1 MNSETYHTLG
11 KDEALAAL
19 HSGESGLS
27 AQEAASRLARYGK
40 NELKE
45 GKRKSLLQKFLEQFK
60 DFMVIVL
67 LAAAIISGFLGE
79 IADAAI
85 IFLVVALNAVLG
97 VFQEAKAEKALDA
110 LKQMAAPYARVK
122 RDGRIAAVRADE
134 LVPGDIVLME
144 AGDYIPADVRL
155 IEAARLKIEEAVLTG
170 ESVPAEKTIQP
181 LEQADLVIG
190 DRVNMAYLGSS
201 VTYGRGMGVVT
212 ATGMETEVGKIAGYL
227 AGDEQDTTPL
237 QRKLTELGKTL
248 TVGVL
253 VIAVII
259 FAAGMLQ
266 GRGFLDMFLTAVSI
280 AVAAIP
286 EGLPAIVTIVL
297 AMGVQKMA
305 KRNAI
310 IRKLPAVETLG
321 STEIICSDKTG
332 TLTQNKMTVKR
343 LFFGGEWQGDERHL
357 PSDPAGPASGPAS
370 DPASDPAKER
380 LLQIMSLCNDAK
392 MAEPGSGEPSK
403 LVGDPTETALVA
415 YAEAQG
421 MRKRELEGRLPRRA
435 EIPFDSDR
443 KLMTTFHEE
452 APGQYL
458 VFTKGAPDVLAGRCT
473 EIAVGG
479 KVEELDGGHLER
491 IHQANR
497 EMAGQALRVLA
508 MAYHR
513 ADALPTDPR
522 PEDWEKG
529 MIFVGLAGMIDPPRE
544 EVKAAVEVCRGAGI
558 RPVMITGDHKDT
570 AAAIA
575 RELGI
580 LTPGDE
586 AITGSELD
594 KLSPEE
600 FAAQV
605 ERYSVYARVS
615 PEHKVRIVRAWQDKG
630 KVVAMTGDGVND
642 APALK
647 TADIGVGMGITGTDV
662 SKGASDMV
670 LSDDNFSTIV
680 VAVEEGRKVYGN
692 IKKAIQYLLSA
703 NIGEVLTLFVATMFG
718 AVILFPIHILWIN
731 LVTDT
736 FPALALGVE
745 KSEKGVM
752 KRPPRPASASVFAEG
767 AGWTIL
773 YQGVL
778 EAAIVL
784 GIFFYALDR
793 YSSPEAITMAFAALG
808 LVQITHAF
816 NVRSQRE
823 SIFRI
828 GLLSNRWMLLAAGAY
843 TLLLLI
849 VMLVPFL
856 RDVFSLTALGRE
868 QWSLVIGGALLIV
881 VIVEIIKVF
890 TKKEPIPPI
899 V

>member
-1 MNSETYHTLG
+1 MKLTNNGSYHTLG
-11 KDEALAAL
+11 KEEVLKEL
-19 HSGESGLS
+19 GSGDAGLT
-27 AQEAASRLARYGK
+27 AEEAASRLERHGR

-45 GKRKSLLQKFLEQFK
+45 GKSKSLLQKFFEQFK

-67 LAAAIISGFLGE
+67 LAAAVISGFLGE
-79 IADAAI
+79 IADAVI
-85 IFLVVALNAVLG
+85 IFLVVILNAALG

-110 LKQMAAPYARVK
+110 LKQMSSPQARVK
-122 RDGRIAAVRADE
+122 RNGQVAVVQAAE
-134 LVPGDIVLME
+134 LVPGDIVLLE

-155 IEAARLKIEEAVLTG
+155 LEAASLKIEEAALTG
-170 ESVPAEKTIQP
+170 ESVPSEKSTGTLTQT
-181 LEQADLVIG
+181 DLVIG

-201 VTYGRGMGVVT
+201 VTYGRGSGVVT
-212 ATGMETEVGKIAGYL
+212 ATGMETEVGKIAGFL
-227 AGDEQDTTPL
+227 SGDEEEVTPL
-237 QRKLTELGKTL
+237 QRKLTELGKIL
-248 TVGVL
+248 TFGVL

-280 AVAAIP
+280 SVAAIP

-332 TLTQNKMTVKR
+332 TLTQNKMTVQR
-343 LFFGGEWQGDERHL
+343 LFAGGEWL
-357 PSDPAGPASGPAS
+357 PDDPEGTGTDAASQ
-370 DPASDPAKER
+370 R
-380 LLQIMSLCNDAK
+380 ILQIMSLCNDVK
-392 MAEPGSGEPSK
+392 MSGTGAEGESPK
-403 LVGDPTETALVA
+403 LIGDPTETALVA
-415 YAEAQG
+415 YAQTRG
-421 MRKRELEGRLPRRA
+421 VGKPELEARLPRRA

-452 APGQYL
+452 QPGSYL
-458 VFTKGAPDVLAGRCT
+458 MLTKGAPDILAGRCSSI
-473 EIAVGG
+473 EI
-479 KVEELDGGHLER
+479 DGQIVSMNDEHLKR

-497 EMAGQALRVLA
+497 QMAAQALRVLA
-508 MAYHR
+508 MAYR
-513 ADALPTDPR
+513 RTGVLPDHLQPD
-522 PEDWEKG
+522 EWERDL
-529 MIFVGLAGMIDPPRE
+529 IFVGLAGMIDPPRE
-544 EVKAAVEVCRGAGI
+544 EVKAAVAICREAGI

-575 RELGI
+575 TELGI
-580 LTPGDE
+580 LAPGDE

-594 KLSPEE
+594 KLSAQE
-600 FAAQV
+600 FDEKVGQ
-605 ERYSVYARVS
+605 YSVYARVS
-615 PEHKVRIVRAWQDKG
+615 PEHKVRIVKAWKDKG

-647 TADIGVGMGITGTDV
+647 ASDIGVGMGITGTDV
-662 SKGASDMV
+662 SKGVSDMV

-703 NIGEVLTLFVATMFG
+703 NIGEVVTLFIATLFG

-736 FPALALGVE
+736 FPALALGME
-745 KSEKGVM
+745 KAEKGIM
-752 KRPPRPASASVFAEG
+752 KRPPRPAGASVFAEG

-773 YQGVL
+773 YQGIL
-778 EAAIVL
+778 EAGIVL
-784 GIFFYALDR
+784 GIFFYALNR
-793 YSSPEAITMAFAALG
+793 YSSPEAITMAFGTLG
-808 LVQITHAF
+808 FIQITHAF

-828 GLLSNRWMLLAAGAY
+828 GLLSNRWLLLAAGASS
-843 TLLLLI
+843 LLLLV
-849 VMLVPFL
+849 VMLVPAL
-856 RDVFSLTALGRE
+856 RDIFNLTALNGA
-868 QWSLVIGGALLIV
+868 QWSLILGGALLLV
-881 VIVEIIKVF
+881 VLVEIIKIF
-890 TKKEPIPPI
+890 KPRESSLP
-899 V
+899 